1 MSLTPVSAELRQL
14 VADRADNICEYC
26 LIAERHGLWG
36 CQIDHIIAEK
46 HQGPT
51 IESNLA
57 YACAPCNQA
66 KGSDISSVDWETGK
80 LVPLFN
86 PRLDRWRDHFRLHLP
101 YIVGVTPVG
110 IVTARIL
117 KFNSSD
123 RLLERD
129 ELVEAGAY
137 PSESARQRMR

>member
-14 VADRADNICEYC
+14 VAERADYLCEYC
-26 LIAERHGLWG
+26 LIAERDTHWG

-46 HQGPT
+46 HLGPT
-51 IESNLA
+51 VELNLA
-57 YACAPCNQA
+57 YACVSCNLA
-66 KGSDISSVDWETGK
+66 KGSDISSMDWESGK

-86 PRLDRWRDHFRLHLP
+86 PRVDRWRDHFRLHLP
-101 YIVGVTPVG
+101 YIVGITPVG
-110 IVTARIL
+110 VVTARTL

-129 ELVEAGAY
+129 ELVDAWAY
-137 PSESARQRMR
+137 PSDSARRRM